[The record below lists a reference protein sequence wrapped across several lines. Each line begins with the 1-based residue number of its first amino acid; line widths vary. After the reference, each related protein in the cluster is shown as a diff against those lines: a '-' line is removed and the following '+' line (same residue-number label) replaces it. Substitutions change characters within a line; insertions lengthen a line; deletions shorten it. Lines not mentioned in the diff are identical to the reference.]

1 MIDGFV
7 SHGGAQFAPAAI
19 EKATDLFVDELW
31 KTCIPDTS
39 VVIFNSRKYKQALNT
54 VLKSVLSGD
63 EVKIPDD
70 LPESP
75 PRKYRADISLYN
87 LFPTNADESPSDHVG
102 GDVEYFTE
110 GEDLE
115 FAESVKICVA
125 DLFGELDHFLHELR
139 VHFEAKRG

>member
-1 MIDGFV
+1 M
-7 SHGGAQFAPAAI
+7 
-19 EKATDLFVDELW
+19 
-31 KTCIPDTS
+31 
-39 VVIFNSRKYKQALNT
+39 IFNSRKYKQALNT

-115 FAESVKICVA
+115 AVRDEAVNQIASVCLSRDIPA
-125 DLFGELDHFLHELR
+125 GQSFGIVLTLSCNDEHVDTDEGSATWDGSE
-139 VHFEAKRG
+139 VHIEI